1 MATMTSPDP
10 MRVLVVDDH
19 DTFAEL
25 LVGALDREVDLSCVG
40 HATTAAEGVAM
51 VDRLRPDV
59 VLMDIQLP
67 DMDGFAAT
75 EQILAADST
84 VRVVILTAHASA
96 HLVARAARAGACA
109 FLHKTGHLSDVLTT
123 LRTARTGDLTIDP
136 ALAARLVKRGVTT
149 PSRPT
154 LTPREQEVLELMGT
168 GKDVTTIA
176 RELQMAP
183 HTCRGHVK
191 SLLAKLGAHS
201 QLEAVIV
208 AVRTGLIHLDEV

>member
-1 MATMTSPDP
+1 VS
-10 MRVLVVDDH
+10 
-19 DTFAEL
+19 
-25 LVGALDREVDLSCVG
+25 
-40 HATTAAEGVAM
+40 
-51 VDRLRPDV
+51 
-59 VLMDIQLP
+59 
-67 DMDGFAAT
+67 
-75 EQILAADST
+75 
-84 VRVVILTAHASA
+84 
-96 HLVARAARAGACA
+96 
-109 FLHKTGHLSDVLTT
+109 
-123 LRTARTGDLTIDP
+123 
-136 ALAARLVKRGVTT
+136 T

-154 LTPREQEVLELMGT
+154 LTPREQEVLELMST

>member
-1 MATMTSPDP
+1 
-10 MRVLVVDDH
+10 
-19 DTFAEL
+19 
-25 LVGALDREVDLSCVG
+25 
-40 HATTAAEGVAM
+40 
-51 VDRLRPDV
+51 
-59 VLMDIQLP
+59 MDIQLP

-84 VRVVILTAHASA
+84 VRVVMLTAHASA

-109 FLHKTGHLSDVLTT
+109 FLHKTGHLADVLTT
-123 LRTARTGDLTIDP
+123 VRTARTGDLTIDP
-136 ALAARLVKRGVTT
+136 ALAARLVKRGVST
-149 PSRPT
+149 PVRSPT